1 MQWPCFPGLAP
12 IGMTSCWQDFIKSP
26 KTLRLQQPRAIQIR
40 PKYGLIPAPSP
51 SLHQPLLV
59 HTHPPFVCVCVC
71 VCAHLHRVFQNLCTI
86 FWALPHSPIAWLV
99 TPPPAPPPQTFF
111 SPLHFPLLIFYS
123 GSFCEIN
130 SSLPIFGLS
139 TQGIESFFKGCCS
152 TGRETDWVVAFFWVG
167 KEQD

>member
-71 VCAHLHRVFQNLCTI
+71 AFVHTYTVCSRICVQF
-86 FWALPHSPIAWLV
+86 FEHSHIHQLRDLS
-99 TPPPAPPPQTFF
+99 PPPTPPPQTFF